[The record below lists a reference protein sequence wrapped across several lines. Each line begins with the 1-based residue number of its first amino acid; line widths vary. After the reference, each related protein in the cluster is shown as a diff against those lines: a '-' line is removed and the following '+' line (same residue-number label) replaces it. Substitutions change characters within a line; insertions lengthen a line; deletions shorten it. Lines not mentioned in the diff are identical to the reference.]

1 MSLAAPEI
9 LFFDSAKEPSSDV
22 TTFLN
27 MRFITTQKP
36 AF

>member
-1 MSLAAPEI
+1 MSLAPSEI
-9 LFFDSAKEPSSDV
+9 LFFDSVKKASSDV

-27 MRFITTQKP
+27 MGFNTTQKP

>member
-1 MSLAAPEI
+1 MSLAASEI
-9 LFFDSAKEPSSDV
+9 LFFDSAEKASSDV

-27 MRFITTQKP
+27 MIFITTQKP